1 MSNIL
6 KTNKLNS
13 YPAIAHCMSPYP
25 LLLSITSPP
34 PHYPPIFNPPS
45 VKLMS
50 RKPTAVLAAGE
61 VYIGGE
67 ADQQQGGRRQQE
79 VSHRSWAARPRYL
92 VTFCTAEVA
101 SPGIF
106 TFCTPSM
113 LQKKQLVDIYWTG
126 GGGTSGGRSLSYYPA
141 FSFPNV
147 DITFR

>member
-13 YPAIAHCMSPYP
+13 YPAISHCMSPYP

-34 PHYPPIFNPPS
+34 PHYPPIVNLPL

-79 VSHRSWAARPRYL
+79 VSHRSWPARPRYL
-92 VTFCTAEVA
+92 VTFCTGATAEVA
-101 SPGIF
+101 IPGIL
-106 TFCTPSM
+106 TLCTLSM
-113 LQKKQLVDIYWTG
+113 LQKQEKTIGGYIVWHMMIIMLLTFVSEDFCTVIVDG
-126 GGGTSGGRSLSYYPA
+126 
-141 FSFPNV
+141 
-147 DITFR
+147 

>member
-13 YPAIAHCMSPYP
+13 YSAIAHCMSPYP
-25 LLLSITSPP
+25 LLLSVTSTP
-34 PHYPPIFNPPS
+34 PHYPPIVNLPL

-67 ADQQQGGRRQQE
+67 ADQQPGGSRRQE

-92 VTFCTAEVA
+92 VTFCTGARAEVA
-101 SPGIF
+101 IPGIL
-106 TFCTPSM
+106 TFYT
-113 LQKKQLVDIYWTG
+113 LRL
-126 GGGTSGGRSLSYYPA
+126 
-141 FSFPNV
+141 
-147 DITFR
+147 